1 MSTGTVGRR
10 AGAGRAL
17 LGPAVVALLVLP
29 VVVLDPD
36 SPWGYGTALG
46 VEALAALVL
55 GVAAARTRT
64 DARTVWWLLFATI
77 GLTVLGDAIYDWQLY
92 GIGEAPFPGWAD
104 PVYFAS
110 YVTEVAALLVLVRSR
125 HPHRDWAQWLD
136 SAIIAAPLAAVVGV
150 FVLLPLVQAG
160 SWDPATVVSLLYP
173 LLDIVV
179 LTGLIRMLVGGGS
192 LNRSLTL
199 VTVSVSVTLL
209 ADLLYNG
216 LAAEGLVEEMPG
228 WMNALF
234 TSGIVLMALAS
245 VTRDAADVRRPAHD
259 SGRIISPPRA
269 VALGLGTM
277 ALPVLIALG
286 VRGDV
291 DSGVR
296 LLAAASILVNALVV
310 WRAVLLLGIVVEQKA
325 ELARVARTDALTG
338 LPNRRSWDFELARA
352 VAAAESSG
360 SRLTVAVIDLDGF
373 KAFNDEHGHPAGDV
387 LLETCA
393 HRWRDVLP
401 GVAYLARYGG
411 DEFTLLVPE
420 LGLDVVRD
428 SLETVRRSTP
438 LPVTVSA
445 GYAVHRSGDTGEQT
459 LADADAALYVA
470 KARGRDR
477 VVLLDDIVQ
486 TAAADS

>member
-1 MSTGTVGRR
+1 M
-10 AGAGRAL
+10 
-17 LGPAVVALLVLP
+17 ALLVLP

-36 SPWGYGTALG
+36 SPWGYGVALG
-46 VEALAALVL
+46 VEVLAALVL
-55 GVAAARTRT
+55 GVVAARTRT
-64 DARTVWWLLFATI
+64 DARTVWWLLFATVA
-77 GLTVLGDAIYDWQLY
+77 LTVVGDAVYDWQLY
-92 GIGEAPFPGWAD
+92 GVGEAPFPGWAD

-110 YVTEVAALLVLVRSR
+110 YITEVAALVVLVRSR

-150 FVLLPLVQAG
+150 FVLLPLAQAG
-160 SWDPATVVSLLYP
+160 AWDAATVVSLLYP
-173 LLDIVV
+173 LLDVIV

-192 LNRSLTL
+192 LNASLTL

-234 TSGIVLMALAS
+234 SLGILLMALAS
-245 VTRDAADVRRPAHD
+245 LSPDAADIRRPSHD

-269 VALGLGTM
+269 VALGLGTL

-291 DSGVR
+291 DAGVR
-296 LLAAASILVNALVV
+296 ILASASILVNALVV
-310 WRAVLLLGIVVEQKA
+310 WRAVLLLGVVAEQKA

-352 VAAAESSG
+352 VAWAESSG
-360 SRLTVAVIDLDGF
+360 RPLTLAVIDLDGF
-373 KAFNDEHGHPAGDV
+373 KEFNDEHGHPAGDA
-387 LLETCA
+387 LLESCA

-428 SLETVRRSTP
+428 ALEAVRRSTP
-438 LPVTVSA
+438 LPVTVSV
-445 GYAVHRSGDTGEQT
+445 GYAVHRAGDAGEQT
-459 LADADAALYVA
+459 LADADSALYVA
-470 KARGRDR
+470 KSRGRNQ
-477 VVLLDDIVQ
+477 VVSLDDVVPV
-486 TAAADS
+486 

>member
-1 MSTGTVGRR
+1 MGRG
-10 AGAGRAL
+10 AGAVRSSLAV
-17 LGPAVVALLVLP
+17 AVVALLVLP

-36 SPWGYGTALG
+36 STWGWGVALG
-46 VEALAALVL
+46 VEVLAAVAL
-55 GVAAARTRT
+55 GVAALRMRT
-64 DARTVWWLLFATI
+64 DARTVWWLLFATVT
-77 GLTVLGDAIYDWQLY
+77 LTVLGDAVYDWQLY
-92 GIGEAPFPGWAD
+92 GLGEAPFPGWSD
-104 PVYFAS
+104 PIYFAS
-110 YVTEVAALLVLVRSR
+110 YVTEVAALVVLVRSR

-150 FVLLPLVQAG
+150 FVLLPLAQSG
-160 SWDPATVVSLLYP
+160 SWDAPTVVSLLYP

-234 TSGIVLMALAS
+234 TLGIVLMALAS
-245 VTRDAADVRRPAHD
+245 LVPDAADVCRPSHD

-296 LLAAASILVNALVV
+296 ILAAASILVNALVV
-310 WRAVLLLGIVVEQKA
+310 WRAVLLLGIVVQQKA

-352 VAAAESSG
+352 VAFAESSG
-360 SRLTVAVIDLDGF
+360 NALTIAVIDLDGF
-373 KAFNDEHGHPAGDV
+373 KEFNDEHGHPAGDA

-393 HRWRDVLP
+393 RRWRDVLP
-401 GVAYLARYGG
+401 AVGYLARYGG
-411 DEFTLLVPE
+411 DEFTLLLPE
-420 LGLDVVRD
+420 VEVDVVRD
-428 SLETVRRSTP
+428 SLERVRRSTP
-438 LPVTVSA
+438 LPVTVSVGFA
-445 GYAVHRSGDTGEQT
+445 RHRHGDTGEQT
-459 LADADAALYVA
+459 LADADTALYVA
-470 KARGRDR
+470 KDRGRNQ
-477 VVLLDDIVQ
+477 VVSLDEAVR
-486 TAAADS
+486 A

>member
-1 MSTGTVGRR
+1 MSSGTPGRG
-10 AGAGRAL
+10 AGAGRPLLAAAL
-17 LGPAVVALLVLP
+17 VALLVVP

-36 SPWGYGTALG
+36 SGWGYGLALG
-46 VEALAALVL
+46 VEVLAALVL
-55 GVAAARTRT
+55 AVAAARCRT
-64 DARTVWWLLFATI
+64 DARTVWWLLFATVA
-77 GLTVLGDAIYDWQLY
+77 LTVLGDAIYDWQLY

-110 YVTEVAALLVLVRSR
+110 YVTEVAALVLLVRSR

-150 FVLLPLVQAG
+150 FVLLPLAEAG
-160 SWDPATVVSLLYP
+160 SWDSATVVSLLYP
-173 LLDIVV
+173 LFDVVV

-192 LNRSLTL
+192 LSRSLTL

-234 TSGIVLMALAS
+234 SLGTVLMALAALTS
-245 VTRDAADVRRPAHD
+245 DASDIRRPSHD

-296 LLAAASILVNALVV
+296 ILAAASILVNALVV

-338 LPNRRSWDFELARA
+338 LPNRRSWDFELDRA
-352 VAAAESSG
+352 VAFADSSG
-360 SRLTVAVIDLDGF
+360 RALTLAVIDLDGF
-373 KAFNDEHGHPAGDV
+373 KEFNDEHGHPAGDA
-387 LLETCA
+387 LLESCA
-393 HRWRDVLP
+393 RRWRDVLP
-401 GVAYLARYGG
+401 AVAYLARYGG
-411 DEFTLLVPE
+411 DEFTLLLPE
-420 LGLDVVRD
+420 VDVDIVRQ
-428 SLETVRRSTP
+428 SLEMLRRSTP
-438 LPVTVSA
+438 LPVTVSI
-445 GYAVHRSGDTGEQT
+445 GYAVHRFGDTGAQT
-459 LADADAALYVA
+459 FEDADAAMYVA
-470 KARGRDR
+470 KDRGRNQ
-477 VVLLDDIVQ
+477 VVALDEVV
-486 TAAADS
+486 TA